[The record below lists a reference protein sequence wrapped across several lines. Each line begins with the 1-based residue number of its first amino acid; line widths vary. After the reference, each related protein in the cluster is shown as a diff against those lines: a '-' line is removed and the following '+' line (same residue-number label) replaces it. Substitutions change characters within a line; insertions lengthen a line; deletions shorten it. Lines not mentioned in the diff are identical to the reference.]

1 MATTIAHGAL
11 MQAAFFL
18 GPNQMELREAPVPV
32 PGLGEVLLRVNACA
46 VCGTDL
52 RILGGGKTRGVYPPR
67 VLGHEIAAHIVS
79 YGEGAEAAVGLP
91 IGQRVVFP
99 PGITCGACRF
109 CVIGM
114 ENHCKR
120 REAFGYKYDGGFAEY
135 MVVPAHAARR
145 GILMAI
151 PDTLADAEA
160 SLAEP
165 LACVVNGQRQSQVGV
180 GDVVVVAGAGPIGLM
195 HVQMSRLAG
204 ARAIIVSEPSTARR
218 EQAMAMGATMA
229 LDPTHDEVLDVVR
242 SVTGGD
248 GADVAIA
255 AIGVPGLV
263 HDLLRWVRPGGR
275 VNLFAGYAG
284 SGDATI
290 SANLIHYGELIVT
303 GTSACTSEDFRVA
316 LSLLASGRFDAS
328 ALVSH
333 QFPLAQVQEAFDVTR
348 RGEGLRVVVTP

>member
-1 MATTIAHGAL
+1 MATT
-11 MQAAFFL
+11 MQGAFFL
-18 GPNQMELREAPVPV
+18 GPNEMALRDVPVPV
-32 PGLGEVLLRVNACA
+32 PGPGEVLLRVGACA

-52 RILGGGKTRGVYPPR
+52 RILSGGKTRGVVPPR
-67 VLGHEIAAHIVS
+67 VLGHEIAATVVAH
-79 YGEGAEAAVGLP
+79 GDGAEAITGVPVGT
-91 IGQRVVFP
+91 RVTLP

-109 CVIGM
+109 CVIGL
-114 ENHCKR
+114 ENHCTR

-135 MVVPAHAARR
+135 MLVPAHAARR
-145 GILMAI
+145 RILFRV
-151 PDTLADAEA
+151 PDTLPDAEA

-165 LACVVNGQRQSQVGV
+165 LACVVNGQRKSQVTV
-180 GDVVVVAGAGPIGLM
+180 GDVVLVAGAGPIGLM

-204 ARAIIVSEPSTARR
+204 ARVVIVSEPSAARR
-218 EQAMAMGATMA
+218 EQALSMGATEA
-229 LDPTHDEVLDVVR
+229 IDPTAHDVGDAIRAR
-242 SVTGGD
+242 SGGY

-263 HDLLRWVRPGGR
+263 MDLLRWVRPCGR

-284 SGDATI
+284 AGEATI

-316 LSLLASGRFDAS
+316 LGLLSEGRIDAS

-333 QFPLAQVQEAFDVTR
+333 RFPLAAVHEAFDVTR
-348 RGEGLRVVVTP
+348 RGAGLRVVVTP